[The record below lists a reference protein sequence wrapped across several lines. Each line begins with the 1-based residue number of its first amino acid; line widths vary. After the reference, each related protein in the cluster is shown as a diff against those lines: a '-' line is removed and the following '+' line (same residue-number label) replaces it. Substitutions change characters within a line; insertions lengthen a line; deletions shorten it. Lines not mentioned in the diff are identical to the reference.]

1 MRMQRAR
8 QQVAQY
14 GRRMNAAGLV
24 TSTGGNLSVINRKQG
39 LVAISPSGRDYAD
52 TAAGQVVLVDLAG
65 EVIDGAGRP
74 SSELAFHLALYA
86 ARPRVGAVVHTHSPY
101 AATLACL
108 GWDLPPAHYLVGFAG
123 RKVPLAPYRAVGS
136 GELADTV
143 VKTMDGYNA
152 VLLAN
157 HGLVV
162 VGPDLGL
169 AFGAAEALELAA
181 RVYYQ
186 ARVAGKPR
194 LLSNKQM
201 DQLLPKFA
209 AYGQK

>member
-14 GRRMNAAGLV
+14 GRRMAAAGLV

-65 EVIDGAGRP
+65 QVIDGPGRP
-74 SSELAFHLALYA
+74 SSELAFHLALYE
-86 ARPRVGAVVHTHSPY
+86 ARPEIGAVVHTHSPY

-108 GWDLPPAHYLVGFAG
+108 GWELLPAHYLVGFSG
-123 RKVPLAPYRAVGS
+123 GKVPLAPYQEVGCR
-136 GELADTV
+136 ELAEV
-143 VKTMDGYNA
+143 VVETMQGYNA

-162 VGPDLGL
+162 VGANLGL

-194 LLSNKQM
+194 LLSKKQM
-201 DQLLPKFA
+201 DELLPKFA